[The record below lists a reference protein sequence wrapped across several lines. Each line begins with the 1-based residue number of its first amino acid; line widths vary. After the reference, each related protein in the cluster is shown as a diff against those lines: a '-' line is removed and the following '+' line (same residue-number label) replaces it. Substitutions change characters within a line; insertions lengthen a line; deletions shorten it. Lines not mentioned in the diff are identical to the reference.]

1 MSRTLRLVPKTAPK
15 PDSSRSIRRDWL
27 TEADLQDIHWELRM
41 KAAFLEAT
49 GNAAEG
55 AKWRALA
62 QRVLTSKTGGR

>member
-1 MSRTLRLVPKTAPK
+1 MARTLRLVPKAEPK
-15 PDSSRSIRRDWL
+15 PDLRRDWL

-49 GNAAEG
+49 GKVAEG

-62 QRVLTSKTGGR
+62 QRVLTSRKS

>member
-1 MSRTLRLVPKTAPK
+1 MPRTLRLVKTEPAP
-15 PDSSRSIRRDWL
+15 L

-55 AKWRALA
+55 AKWRSLA
-62 QRVLTSKTGGR
+62 NRVLTSRKS